1 MKSIK
6 WDKRPKSNHRKHTVI
21 YGRFRDHQ
29 MSNDKRPE
37 WVPSDLNPKRILT
50 DDNGRILRRAFYGGF
65 WDEPKGTNLEVY
77 ADASQ
82 AGMDRH
88 PEIEKRLDMD
98 ELRPLLPVWVRNISY
113 GPNQLPLTMLKIL
126 LSGSATNS
134 PHTGW

>member
-1 MKSIK
+1 
-6 WDKRPKSNHRKHTVI
+6 
-21 YGRFRDHQ
+21 

-98 ELRPLLPVWVRNISY
+98 KRALYYRCGSGISR
-113 GPNQLPLTMLKIL
+113 TDRI
-126 LSGSATNS
+126 SFR
-134 PHTGW
+134 